1 MDWILFAFALIV
13 CVSYGVQTI
22 TGFGSMLLCLTL
34 GAQLMPIDRVLNL
47 AVPISLLQTGYIV
60 SRYFRHVDWRLLLL
74 RIVPA
79 MGLGMV
85 LGFWITAR
93 APDASLKRV
102 LGALVLILAVKEFWQ
117 RLRRAQISAR
127 PLPEPVVVAVM
138 AAAGVVHGVF
148 ATGGPLLVY
157 VTSRLNLNKHTF
169 RATLTAVWLTLNSA
183 LLVRF
188 VSAGRIDRQVL
199 ESLPWLAP
207 AVPLG
212 IFLGEKLHARID
224 ERRFQLAVYGLLVV
238 AALVLLLR

>member
-1 MDWILFAFALIV
+1 MDWILFAFALII

-34 GAQLMPIDRVLNL
+34 GAQLMPIERVLSL

-60 SRYFRHVDWRLLLL
+60 ARYFRHVEWRLLLT

-85 LGFWITAR
+85 LGFWIAAR
-93 APDASLKRV
+93 APDASLKRI
-102 LGALVLILAVKEFWQ
+102 LGALVLILAVKELWQ
-117 RLRRAQISAR
+117 RVRHSHASTR
-127 PLPEPVVVAVM
+127 PLPGPVVVGVM
-138 AAAGVVHGVF
+138 TAAGVVHGVF

-157 VTSRLNLNKHTF
+157 VTSRLNLDKHAF
-169 RATLTAVWLTLNSA
+169 RATLTAVWLTLNSV

-188 VSAGRIDRQVL
+188 VAAGRIDSEVL
-199 ESLPWLAP
+199 RSLPWLVP
-207 AVPLG
+207 AVPAG